1 MMKSRLYVFTVLLAA
16 LLLTTA
22 SSAQAQMRMIMSPAE
37 IVAALKVGQWVK
49 MEGVVQKD
57 FTVSTKDVE
66 MLTGDFL
73 EDDWSIQAVSRSI
86 DPNKKEFKLL
96 LMPIKTQENTEYKA
110 KRSIVG
116 TFNSFADLQNGML
129 VEVDGTYQKDGT
141 FLALEIE
148 DKSADLVD
156 KPELKNEIEA
166 VGKVEKIDKSRR
178 TVTVMGVTFH
188 IIDKTR
194 LKAVIK

>member
-1 MMKSRLYVFTVLLAA
+1 MKSRLYIFAALLAA

-22 SSAQAQMRMIMSPAE
+22 SSAQAQMRMITSPAE

-49 MEGVVQKD
+49 MEGFVQKD
-57 FTVSTKDVE
+57 FTVRTKDVE

-73 EDDWSIQAVSRSI
+73 DDAWSIQAVSRNI
-86 DPNKKEFKLL
+86 DPNKQEFKIL

-110 KRSIVG
+110 KRSIVT
-116 TFNSFADLQNGML
+116 TFNSFANLQGGML

-166 VGKVEKIDKSRR
+166 VGKVEKIDEARR

-188 IIDKTR
+188 IMDNTR
-194 LKAVIK
+194 LRAVIK

>member
-1 MMKSRLYVFTVLLAA
+1 MKSRLYIFAA
-16 LLLTTA
+16 LLLLTTA
-22 SSAQAQMRMIMSPAE
+22 SSVQAQIRMITSPAE

-49 MEGVVQKD
+49 MEGFIQKD
-57 FTVSTKDVE
+57 FTVRTKDVE

-73 EDDWSIQAVSRSI
+73 DDAWSIQAVSRSI
-86 DPNKKEFKLL
+86 DPNKQEFKIL

-116 TFNSFADLQNGML
+116 TFNSFANLQGGML

-156 KPELKNEIEA
+156 KPELKDEIEA
-166 VGKVEKIDKSRR
+166 MGKVEKIDKARR

-188 IIDKTR
+188 IMDNTR
-194 LKAVIK
+194 LRAVIK